1 MIVLNFILA
10 LFLAFTS
17 PNTTEIKNSDETV
30 VSCDTKKFK
39 EDCTSKIPQ
48 GYTFLKSYSVDG
60 KEGAQKQVSYSYIF
74 SKNTSYLMILANSHP
89 QNKGFMVE
97 LYDSNRRK
105 LASSYLPASG
115 SRPAKYYPAL
125 AYQCQATGIYH
136 LVFKFQ
142 DTNDFCAGSV
152 LAFKR

>member
-10 LFLAFTS
+10 LFLAYTS
-17 PNTTEIKNSDETV
+17 PSTPKVSESEAV
-30 VSCDTKKFK
+30 VTCDTKKYK

-60 KEGAQKQVSYSYIF
+60 KNGDQKQVSYSYIF
-74 SKNTSYLMILANSHP
+74 SKNTSYLIILANSHA
-89 QNKGFMVE
+89 QNKGFLVE

-105 LASSYLPASG
+105 LASSYLTASSG
-115 SRPAKYYPAL
+115 RAAKYYPAL

-136 LVFKFQ
+136 LVFKFEDTQ
-142 DTNDFCAGSV
+142 DYCAGSV